1 MKIAIIGAGKMAK
14 AYISVAQSLN
24 FNIVGLHSRTLETA
38 KSLSCTIGCKAYQSI
53 EELYNHTKADIVI
66 NTCSEL
72 AILNI
77 CKEIFKYPW
86 ICLLEKPVGINYEES
101 LKIKILAEDTGS
113 KCFVALNRRFYS
125 STINLQNRLLEQ
137 QSKRLI
143 EITDQQDLVEAK
155 ETDNFPDQVLENFM
169 YVNSIHL
176 IDYIQQFARGEIESI
191 KQVFPWNNEEPDF
204 MLVVINYSSGDIV
217 IYKAYWNRPGPW
229 TVSVTTDDL
238 RLELSPLE
246 RISYRKRYS
255 HVIHKVEDDQD
266 DLNFKPGL
274 RKLCEELQK
283 EFKDNKSNL
292 TTLNDGIRS
301 MLLVKEIYGI

>member
-14 AYISVAQSLN
+14 AYIAAAQSLN
-24 FNIVGLHSRTLETA
+24 YIIVGIHSRTYQTA
-38 KSLSCTIGCKAYQSI
+38 NSLSNSIGCKAYQSI

-72 AILNI
+72 AILKV

-86 ICLLEKPVGINYEES
+86 ICLLEKPIGINHKES
-101 LKIKILAEDTGS
+101 LEIKKITEGS
-113 KCFVALNRRFYS
+113 DVKCFVALNRRFYS
-125 STINLQNRLLEQ
+125 STQYVQNKLLEI
-137 QSKRLI
+137 KDRRII

-176 IDYIQQFARGEIESI
+176 IDYINHFGRGEIKTI
-191 KQVFPWNNEEPDF
+191 KHIVPWKGRETDL
-204 MLVVINYSSGDIV
+204 MLATIKFSSNDIA

-229 TVSVTTDDL
+229 SVSITIDDM
-238 RLELSPLE
+238 RFEMSPLE

-274 RKLCEELQK
+274 RKICEELQK
-283 EFKDNKSNL
+283 EFKDNKSDL